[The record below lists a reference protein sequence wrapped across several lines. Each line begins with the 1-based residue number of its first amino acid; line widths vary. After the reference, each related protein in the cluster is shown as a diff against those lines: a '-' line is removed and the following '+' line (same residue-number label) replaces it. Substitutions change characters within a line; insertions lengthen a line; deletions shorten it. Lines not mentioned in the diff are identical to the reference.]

1 MSNNFETTWN
11 KKEFKAYTLL
21 YCSQVDLEESNAE
34 RGLIVQ
40 KVGKENYNHIYQE
53 IEQDNDYTR
62 VQKILDASKRLDYNT
77 EKLLKDMREVFFSD
91 NEFDE
96 VEKGVFLLLK
106 KLLN

>member
-62 VQKILDASKRLDYNT
+62 VQKILAASKRLDYNT